1 MTSLKLTVGKDEGN
15 EFFAINNTHIE
26 EGPSNITPALTKSMN
41 GDIWLVGT
49 SNQLFTKSPVTE
61 TNFQ

>member
-15 EFFAINNTHIE
+15 EFFAINNTHIK

-41 GDIWLVGT
+41 GDI
-49 SNQLFTKSPVTE
+49 
-61 TNFQ
+61 